1 MADWLSKFVEDL
13 FPSKETLRAKSVTL
27 SEAAALLY
35 LDTVDVQGLGA
46 QGKFKLVKID
56 DEVRVK
62 KPSLKA
68 YYRANQEAIN
78 QRKTE
83 DERAEAER
91 AEAEAEAEARMKQE
105 LAEQER
111 KKEARQRKWA
121 EKILKLLTR
130 VFVHPRV
137 RDDHP
142 LPSPSVRE
150 KKLRR
155 LLRGNPHDA
164 QAHLE
169 VGVCLAVESAGYYG
183 WLLPE
188 MHAPFS
194 GSTTGFDSRCSEEF
208 LKAMSLG
215 LDTALL
221 SGIAH
226 FYYAMV
232 TYTDAFYRDRRA
244 EKTYNDATTNR
255 DATPD
260 WSRLRAERDAALQE
274 AVQSRNRANTALK
287 EAVRQFRRW
296 LRSNPY
302 DLDALSFLAA
312 AYERLGRAADFE
324 KVNLEIAKAEQ
335 LQELGVLKE
344 TGRSKSR
351 IRQASSTQEKGIAF
365 EELCLDLVRAMGFSA
380 TTTSVTADGGIDIV
394 ATSTQPLFSGK
405 YIIQCKDWSNTV
417 GEPVVRDLYG
427 VVHAESAN
435 KGILITTSKFTK
447 AAQRFAE
454 GKPLELIDGEQFND
468 LLKQYKIQ

>member
-1 MADWLSKFVEDL
+1 
-13 FPSKETLRAKSVTL
+13 
-27 SEAAALLY
+27 
-35 LDTVDVQGLGA
+35 
-46 QGKFKLVKID
+46 
-56 DEVRVK
+56 
-62 KPSLKA
+62 
-68 YYRANQEAIN
+68 
-78 QRKTE
+78 
-83 DERAEAER
+83 
-91 AEAEAEAEARMKQE
+91 
-105 LAEQER
+105 
-111 KKEARQRKWA
+111 
-121 EKILKLLTR
+121 
-130 VFVHPRV
+130 
-137 RDDHP
+137 
-142 LPSPSVRE
+142 
-150 KKLRR
+150 
-155 LLRGNPHDA
+155 
-164 QAHLE
+164 
-169 VGVCLAVESAGYYG
+169 
-183 WLLPE
+183 
-188 MHAPFS
+188 
-194 GSTTGFDSRCSEEF
+194 
-208 LKAMSLG
+208 MSLG

-232 TYTDAFYRDRRA
+232 TYTDAFH
-244 EKTYNDATTNR
+244 K
-255 DATPD
+255 D
-260 WSRLRAERDAALQE
+260 WQE
-274 AVQSRNRANTALK
+274 AVQTENRAKTALK

-312 AYERLGRAADFE
+312 AYERLGRAADLE

-365 EELCLDLVRAMGFSA
+365 EELCLSLVRAMGFSA
-380 TTTSVTADGGIDIV
+380 TTTSATADGGIDII

-435 KGILITTSKFTK
+435 KGILITTSRFTK

>member
-27 SEAAALLY
+27 SEAGALLY
-35 LDTVDVQGLGA
+35 LDTADVQRLGA

-83 DERAEAER
+83 AER

-105 LAEQER
+105 LAEQEH
-111 KKEARQRKWA
+111 KKEARRRKLA
-121 EKILKLLTR
+121 EKLLKLLTR

-142 LPSPSVRE
+142 LHPPSVRE

-169 VGVCLAVESAGYYG
+169 VGVCLAVESAGYGYG

-188 MHAPFS
+188 IHAPFS

-232 TYTDAFYRDRRA
+232 IYEDAFYRDHRA
-244 EKTYNDATTNR
+244 WKTYNDATTNR

-260 WSRLRAERDAALQE
+260 WSRLMEERDAALQE
-274 AVQSRNRANTALK
+274 TVQARNRANTALK

-296 LRSNPY
+296 LRSNPH
-302 DLDALSFLAA
+302 DLDALRFLVA
-312 AYERLGRAADFE
+312 AYTQLGRNADVE
-324 KVNLEIAKAEQ
+324 KTRLEIAKAEQ
-335 LQELGVLKE
+335 LQNLGVVGAK
-344 TGRSKSR
+344 RKSR
-351 IRQASSTQEKGIAF
+351 KRQAASTQAKGVAF

-380 TTTSVTADGGIDIV
+380 TTTSATADGGIDII

-435 KGILITTSKFTK
+435 KGILITTSKLTK

-468 LLKQYKIQ
+468 LLRQYKIQ